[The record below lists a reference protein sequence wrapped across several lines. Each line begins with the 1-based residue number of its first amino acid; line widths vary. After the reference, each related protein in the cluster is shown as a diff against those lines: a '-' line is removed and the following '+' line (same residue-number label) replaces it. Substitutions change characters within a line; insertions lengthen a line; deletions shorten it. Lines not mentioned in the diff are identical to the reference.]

1 MDIDRSLNEIF
12 AAAYNEARAAK
23 HEYITPEHI
32 LYAALFFDDS
42 RELIK
47 NCGADIEKLKLDIKS
62 YLEAQG
68 IEVELFQEA
77 IGHLIYPTTIDG
89 MGRVQIFVS
98 KENAKEARKLLKQFQ
113 ENTDKE

>member
-1 MDIDRSLNEIF
+1 MD
-12 AAAYNEARAAK
+12 
-23 HEYITPEHI
+23 
-32 LYAALFFDDS
+32 
-42 RELIK
+42 ELK
-47 NCGADIEKLKLDIKS
+47 WEMLVEVFGRMDAELIKS

-98 KENAKEARKLLKQFQ
+98 KKNAKQARTLLREYQ
-113 ENTDKE
+113 ENINKE